1 MQAGLISDSLDFV
14 TGPASSR
21 LVGRRARPIG
31 TMTVLPSLALDVIGL
46 GRLAGTPDR
55 PTDRPT
61 DRRPADPAR
70 NPPLGSDQQVGS
82 DAIVGHHHL
91 RRLVDGVGKAVRP
104 SEVRAVHHDLAQH
117 DDDGGRRMIGRRG
130 PSAEPSDHDGGR
142 DFREAAGGPF
152 GMAEGPDVGGPYG

>member
-61 DRRPADPAR
+61 DDRLIRLEAEAE
-70 NPPLGSDQQVGS
+70 
-82 DAIVGHHHL
+82 L
-91 RRLVDGVGKAVRP
+91 RRSRSVSYVRRTRP
-104 SEVRAVHHDLAQH
+104 LPR
-117 DDDGGRRMIGRRG
+117 RRG
-130 PSAEPSDHDGGR
+130 R
-142 DFREAAGGPF
+142 
-152 GMAEGPDVGGPYG
+152 